1 MLAAKPKKSPLKL
14 PVVIRYQKELNAV
27 HQVVDAVQRL
37 PEEEHLIPLEEQ
49 RKNRKAFEEHNDSS
63 VAKKLNPSEERKK
76 CFDLLHQL
84 HKILEKKFSYP
95 EQNFYSEAGFDV
107 FSELF
112 QFGLNCSSL
121 FKELSNSEK
130 VNKIKELLV
139 DNSTRIKKLVIR
151 FPYIILADIYSP
163 RTICKFRSGIQF
175 LFDLWGNLSSGD
187 NTLRELFD
195 PLNRKITFIDIGLKR
210 WLQRPGNYVID
221 IPEGIPEGHSWW
233 WWSSEIP
240 AADSSLN
247 VLKPQ

>member
-1 MLAAKPKKSPLKL
+1 MLAAKPRKSPLKL
-14 PVVIRYQKELNAV
+14 SVVTRYQKVLNAV
-27 HQVVDAVQRL
+27 QQVVDAVQQL
-37 PEEEHLIPLEEQ
+37 PEEEYLIPPEEQ
-49 RKNRKAFEEHNDSS
+49 RKKPKAFEEHRDSP
-63 VAKKLNPSEERKK
+63 VVKKLNPSEERKK
-76 CFDLLHQL
+76 FFDLLDEL

-107 FSELF
+107 LSEFF
-112 QFGLNCSSL
+112 QFGLNCSCSL

-151 FPYIILADIYSP
+151 FPYIILAEIYSP
-163 RTICKFRSGIQF
+163 KTICKFRSGIQF

-187 NTLRELFD
+187 KTLRELFD
-195 PLNRKITFIDIGLKR
+195 PLNRKITFIDRGLKR
-210 WLQRPGNYVID
+210 WLQRPGNCVTD

-233 WWSSEIP
+233 RWSPETP

-247 VLKPQ
+247 VLP

>member
-1 MLAAKPKKSPLKL
+1 MLAAKPKKSPLK
-14 PVVIRYQKELNAV
+14 PSVVIRYQKVLNAV
-27 HQVVDAVQRL
+27 PQL
-37 PEEEHLIPLEEQ
+37 PEEKYLIPLEEQ
-49 RKNRKAFEEHNDSS
+49 RKKRKAFEEHRDSP
-63 VAKKLNPSEERKK
+63 VAKKLNPTEERKK
-76 CFDLLHQL
+76 FFDLLHEL

-107 FSELF
+107 FSKFF

-139 DNSTRIKKLVIR
+139 DNSTRIKKFVIR
-151 FPYIILADIYSP
+151 FPYIILAEIYSP

-195 PLNRKITFIDIGLKR
+195 SLNRKITFIDRGLKR
-210 WLQRPGNYVID
+210 WLQRPGNCVTD

-233 WWSSEIP
+233 WWLSETP
-240 AADSSLN
+240 TADSSLN
-247 VLKPQ
+247 VLPRSVSLNKL